1 MESRKAVLGGG
12 VLLAIGLAALVWGA
26 VGMGGSDTA
35 YAGETTPTTAAGG
48 TGTPG
53 AGGGTG
59 TPAAGATTPAGG
71 ATTPAGATTTPAG
84 GAGAGTPTAGAAG
97 LPSTGDGSSD
107 SSGAMWLIGAGA
119 LLAAIGAGMA
129 MTGTARRR

>member
-1 MESRKAVLGGG
+1 MRSRKAVLAGG
-12 VLLAIGLAALVWGA
+12 VMLAVGLAALAWGA
-26 VGMGGSDTA
+26 VGVGGSNTA

-71 ATTPAGATTTPAG
+71 ATTPAGAATTPAG
-84 GAGAGTPTAGAAG
+84 GAGAGTPTAAG
-97 LPSTGDGSSD
+97 LPTTGTGGSD
-107 SSGAMWLIGAGA
+107 SAGTMWLIGAGA
-119 LLAAIGAGMA
+119 LLAALGAGMA
-129 MTGTARRR
+129 MTGAARRR